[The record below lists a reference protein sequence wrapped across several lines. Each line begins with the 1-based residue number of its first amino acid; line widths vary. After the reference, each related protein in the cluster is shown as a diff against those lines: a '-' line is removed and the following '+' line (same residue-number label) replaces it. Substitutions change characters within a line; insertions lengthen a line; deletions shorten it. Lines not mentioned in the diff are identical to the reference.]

1 MLTDYTVAM
10 VTYENFSVVF
20 TNGCVLI
27 DIIIMAWIL
36 VAMLLVFIYSV

>member
-1 MLTDYTVAM
+1 MLIDYTVAM

-27 DIIIMAWIL
+27 DIIIMA
-36 VAMLLVFIYSV
+36 

>member
-10 VTYENFSVVF
+10 VTYENVSVVF

-27 DIIIMAWIL
+27 DTIIMASIIA
-36 VAMLLVFIYSV
+36 AMSLVFVYSV